1 MLQRIVFGVFL
12 IGIFTGYSFAQEGGQ
27 IVGAVTDSTGAV
39 IPGVTV
45 KATESATGY
54 ERTSISREDGRYLL
68 PALRPTR
75 YELTAETPG
84 FRTFRRA
91 GVELLANQSL
101 TLNITLEVGDITQ
114 TVEVLETPVQVD
126 TTTSTLKE
134 VVDHSRIVEL
144 PLNGRDAARL
154 ASLVPGTAVVSV
166 STETGKSIP
175 GGLRLS
181 SNGAQGRQV
190 AFRLD
195 GVS

>member
-1 MLQRIVFGVFL
+1 
-12 IGIFTGYSFAQEGGQ
+12 
-27 IVGAVTDSTGAV
+27 
-39 IPGVTV
+39 
-45 KATESATGY
+45 
-54 ERTSISREDGRYLL
+54 
-68 PALRPTR
+68 
-75 YELTAETPG
+75 
-84 FRTFRRA
+84 
-91 GVELLANQSL
+91 
-101 TLNITLEVGDITQ
+101 
-114 TVEVLETPVQVD
+114 EVLETPVQVD
-126 TTTSTLKE
+126 TTTSTFKE

-195 GVS
+195 GVSNTDFYFQENQTFPFPDALQEFSIQSSNYSAAYGNNAVQLSMSSRGLEQTNFMEVSSSSSAIVFSTPGTFSHQSVTSSRGTSSAHSWVDQ

>member
-1 MLQRIVFGVFL
+1 
-12 IGIFTGYSFAQEGGQ
+12 
-27 IVGAVTDSTGAV
+27 
-39 IPGVTV
+39 
-45 KATESATGY
+45 
-54 ERTSISREDGRYLL
+54 
-68 PALRPTR
+68 
-75 YELTAETPG
+75 
-84 FRTFRRA
+84 
-91 GVELLANQSL
+91 
-101 TLNITLEVGDITQ
+101 
-114 TVEVLETPVQVD
+114 EVLETPVQVD
-126 TTTSTLKE
+126 TTTSTIKE

-195 GVS
+195 GVSNTDFYFQENQTFPFPDALRSSAFNRVITARHTAITLVQLSMSSRGLEQTNFMEVCSSSSAIVFSTPGTFSQPSVTS